1 MRKTETL
8 RFKTVLSQF
17 NRKEAL
23 CVSQIVLSHLS
34 ASYGMQEKSEE
45 SSELLITSMQ
55 MSESERES
63 QKRSPRMQKKML
75 RIQR

>member
-23 CVSQIVLSHLS
+23 SVSQIVLSHLS
-34 ASYGMQEKSEE
+34 ASYGMQEKSE